1 MDHENVNLTLN
12 KTECV
17 LSVVSLGKLGLVLP
31 KTYFLKMDPTTNY
44 YNRVNHYMQ
53 ILPWE
58 E

>member
-1 MDHENVNLTLN
+1 MKNVNLTLN
-12 KTECV
+12 KTERV